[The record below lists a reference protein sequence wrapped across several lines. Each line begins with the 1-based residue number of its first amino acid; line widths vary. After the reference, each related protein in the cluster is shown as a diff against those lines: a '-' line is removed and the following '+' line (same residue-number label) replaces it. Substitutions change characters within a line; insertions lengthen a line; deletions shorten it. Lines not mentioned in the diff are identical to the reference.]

1 MKNHKMKPGP
11 SGQTEHNMKELVIIG
26 QGPAGISA
34 ALYAVRGGASV
45 TVVAKDGGALAKADK
60 IQNYYGFADGVSA
73 KELVA
78 NGIEQAKNL
87 GVKFVEAE
95 VCGVEFG
102 ADGFEVKTT
111 DRTIA
116 AGALVI
122 ACGTARNVPPIR
134 NIDKFE
140 GRGVSY
146 CAICDGFFFRGKKV
160 AVIGSGPYAESEYGV
175 LKNIIEDVTILTNGL
190 APQFSLPCDTRKI
203 ESFEGGE
210 AVEEIVFADGTREK
224 FDGIFIACGSA
235 GAFELSKKLGLETD
249 GNKIVTDEKR
259 ATNIPGI
266 YAAGDCISGM
276 QQIAKAVCDGMIAGT
291 EALKF
296 LKAE

>member
-1 MKNHKMKPGP
+1 
-11 SGQTEHNMKELVIIG
+11 MKELVIIG

-73 KELVA
+73 KELFETGVKQA
-78 NGIEQAKNL
+78 EHLGAKIVRTEIFGIEFTEEGFRAKT
-87 GVKFVEAE
+87 
-95 VCGVEFG
+95 
-102 ADGFEVKTT
+102 ADGAI
-111 DRTIA
+111 D
-116 AGALVI
+116 AGAVII
-122 ACGTARNVPPIR
+122 ACGTARNVPPVR
-134 NIDKFE
+134 NIEKFE
-140 GRGVSY
+140 GAGVSY
-146 CAICDGFFFRGKKV
+146 CAICDGFFFRGKKI
-160 AVIGSGPYAESEYGV
+160 AVIGNGAYAESEYGV

-210 AVEEIVFADGTREK
+210 AVEEVVFADGAREK
-224 FDGIFIACGSA
+224 YDGIFIACGSA

-266 YAAGDCISGM
+266 YAAGDCIPGL

-296 LKAE
+296 LKTIG

>member
-1 MKNHKMKPGP
+1 
-11 SGQTEHNMKELVIIG
+11 MKELVIIG

-45 TVVAKDGGALAKADK
+45 TVVAKDAGALSKADK
-60 IQNYYGFADGVSA
+60 IQNYYGFANGISA

-78 NGIEQAKNL
+78 DGIAQAKNL
-87 GVKFVEAE
+87 GVKFIQGE
-95 VCGVEFG
+95 VCGIEFG

-111 DRTIA
+111 DSTIQ
-116 AGALVI
+116 AGAIVI
-122 ACGTARNVPPIR
+122 ACGTSRNVPPIK
-134 NIDKFE
+134 NIGTFE

-160 AVIGSGPYAESEYGV
+160 AVIGSGPYAQSEYGV
-175 LKNIIEDVTILTNGL
+175 LKNIIENVTILTNGEQ
-190 APQFSLPCDTRKI
+190 PQFDLPCDTRKI
-203 ESFEGGE
+203 ESFEGDE
-210 AVEEIVFADGTREK
+210 AIREVVFADGTRET
-224 FDGIFIACGSA
+224 FDGVFIACGSA

-249 GNKIVTDEKR
+249 GNKIVTDDKR

-266 YAAGDCISGM
+266 YAAGDCIPGL
-276 QQIAKAVCDGMIAGT
+276 QQIAKAVYDGMIAGT

-296 LKAE
+296 LKAAK

>member
-1 MKNHKMKPGP
+1 
-11 SGQTEHNMKELVIIG
+11 MKELVIIG

-45 TVVAKDGGALAKADK
+45 TVIAKDGGALAKADR

-73 KELVA
+73 KKLVA
-78 NGIEQAKNL
+78 DGIAQAKNI
-87 GVKFVEAE
+87 GAKFVEAE
-95 VCGVEFG
+95 VCGIEFG

-111 DRTIA
+111 DKTITA
-116 AGALVI
+116 SAIVI

-190 APQFSLPCDTRKI
+190 EPQFSLPCDTRKV

-210 AVEEIVFADGTREK
+210 AVEAIMFADGTREK

-266 YAAGDCISGM
+266 YAAGDCTPGL

-296 LKAE
+296 LKTQN

>member
-1 MKNHKMKPGP
+1 
-11 SGQTEHNMKELVIIG
+11 MKELVIIG

-60 IQNYYGFADGVSA
+60 IQNYYGFADGISA

-78 NGIEQAKNL
+78 NGIAQAKNL
-87 GVKFVEAE
+87 GVKFIEAE

-102 ADGFEVKTT
+102 TDGFEVKTT

-122 ACGTARNVPPIR
+122 ACGTSRNVPPIK
-134 NIDKFE
+134 NIE
-140 GRGVSY
+140 GNG
-146 CAICDGFFFRGKKV
+146 A
-160 AVIGSGPYAESEYGV
+160 YAESEYGV

-210 AVEEIVFADGTREK
+210 TVEEVVFADGAREK
-224 FDGIFIACGSA
+224 YDGIFIACGSA

-266 YAAGDCISGM
+266 YAAGDCIPGL

-296 LKAE
+296 LKTIG

>member
-1 MKNHKMKPGP
+1 
-11 SGQTEHNMKELVIIG
+11 MKELVIIG

-45 TVVAKDGGALAKADK
+45 TVVAKDAGALSKADK
-60 IQNYYGFADGVSA
+60 IQNYYGFANGISA

-78 NGIEQAKNL
+78 DGIAQAKNL
-87 GVKFVEAE
+87 GVKFIQGE
-95 VCGVEFG
+95 VCGIEFG

-111 DRTIA
+111 DSTIQ
-116 AGALVI
+116 AGAIVI
-122 ACGTARNVPPIR
+122 ACGTSRNVPPIK
-134 NIDKFE
+134 NIGTFE

-160 AVIGSGPYAESEYGV
+160 AVIGSGPYAQSEYGV
-175 LKNIIEDVTILTNGL
+175 LKNIIENVTILTNGEQ
-190 APQFSLPCDTRKI
+190 PQFDLPCDTRKI
-203 ESFEGGE
+203 ESFEGDE
-210 AVEEIVFADGTREK
+210 AIREVVFADGTRET
-224 FDGIFIACGSA
+224 FDGVFIACGSA

-249 GNKIVTDEKR
+249 GNKIVTDDKR

-266 YAAGDCISGM
+266 YAAGDCIPGL
-276 QQIAKAVCDGMIAGT
+276 QQIAKAVYDGMTAGT

-296 LKAE
+296 LKAAK

>member
-1 MKNHKMKPGP
+1 
-11 SGQTEHNMKELVIIG
+11 MKELVIIG

-60 IQNYYGFADGVSA
+60 IQNYYGFADGISA

-78 NGIEQAKNL
+78 NGIAQAKNL
-87 GVKFVEAE
+87 GAKFIEAE

-102 ADGFEVKTT
+102 TDGFDVKTT

-122 ACGTARNVPPIR
+122 ACGTSRNVPPIK
-134 NIDKFE
+134 NIDVFE

-146 CAICDGFFFRGKKV
+146 CAICDGFFFRGKKI
-160 AVIGSGPYAESEYGV
+160 AVIGNGAYAESEYGV

-203 ESFEGGE
+203 ESFEGGCLRFGGRVRTLQKTRTGNGRKQNRHRRKTRDE
-210 AVEEIVFADGTREK
+210 YSRHLCRGRLHTRFATDRQSRMRRHDRGDGSTQ
-224 FDGIFIACGSA
+224 IFKDDRLTSP
-235 GAFELSKKLGLETD
+235 
-249 GNKIVTDEKR
+249 
-259 ATNIPGI
+259 PG
-266 YAAGDCISGM
+266 
-276 QQIAKAVCDGMIAGT
+276 
-291 EALKF
+291 
-296 LKAE
+296 

>member
-1 MKNHKMKPGP
+1 M
-11 SGQTEHNMKELVIIG
+11 
-26 QGPAGISA
+26 
-34 ALYAVRGGASV
+34 
-45 TVVAKDGGALAKADK
+45 
-60 IQNYYGFADGVSA
+60 
-73 KELVA
+73 
-78 NGIEQAKNL
+78 
-87 GVKFVEAE
+87 
-95 VCGVEFG
+95 
-102 ADGFEVKTT
+102 
-111 DRTIA
+111 
-116 AGALVI
+116 
-122 ACGTARNVPPIR
+122 
-134 NIDKFE
+134 
-140 GRGVSY
+140 SY
-146 CAICDGFFFRGKKV
+146 CAICDGFFFRGKKI
-160 AVIGSGPYAESEYGV
+160 AVIGNGAYAESEYGV

-210 AVEEIVFADGTREK
+210 AVEEVVFADGSREK

-266 YAAGDCISGM
+266 YAAGDCIPGL

-296 LKAE
+296 LKTIG